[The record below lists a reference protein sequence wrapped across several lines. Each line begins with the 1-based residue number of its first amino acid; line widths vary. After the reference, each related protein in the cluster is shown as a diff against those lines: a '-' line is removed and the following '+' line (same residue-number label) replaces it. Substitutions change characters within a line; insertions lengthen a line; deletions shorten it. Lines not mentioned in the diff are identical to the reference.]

1 MIDLKTDRVR
11 CSLGSLEE
19 KDSPQVCISLHETEE
34 RFAVA
39 RENGDVQLW
48 RIPTHMKEAEW
59 SLCTVVKT
67 SARLAL
73 EHEFETSVVAAEL
86 ALSEFDIARAL
97 SAVRKARGVSGF
109 ENHPRCM
116 RLLYEAS
123 KFCRIKGLENC
134 WKEKVL
140 EGGHY
145 SAVRLCTLSPDDRFA
160 ISACGESTDRQ
171 LLLWDTATGEW
182 LWQVYNPLRCFA
194 ADFSP
199 DGKSLLAQSQKT
211 LIRFELIERSYVRPD
226 EKDGCS
232 VYADIR
238 EKYETGADVTLVKYH
253 PDGQHFLSAH
263 YSQVQVWRTGVPEA
277 LYKIERKNVRGAALS
292 PDGDHI
298 AISHGDSE
306 LSIFEFKT
314 GEKLYGFSAKGTG
327 KPYFSPDGKS
337 IALACEDGSVTLYSL
352 PSGQL
357 VSHFVTSAPRTAP
370 LCFGQDGRFLFIG
383 GEKNEIIVWSL
394 QSGKK
399 ERTLMGHSMPVTA
412 LSESSKN
419 SFLLS
424 ASEDMTLIRWA
435 QDWEYEFPGLTD
447 MDEGAMPYV
456 RSFGVNHPEWTE
468 AEFQGILLKELQLR
482 GFGWLR
488 AEGVKAALLEIT
500 KKNNKKGESIW
511 QSFFRKK

>member
-1 MIDLKTDRVR
+1 
-11 CSLGSLEE
+11 
-19 KDSPQVCISLHETEE
+19 
-34 RFAVA
+34 
-39 RENGDVQLW
+39 
-48 RIPTHMKEAEW
+48 
-59 SLCTVVKT
+59 
-67 SARLAL
+67 
-73 EHEFETSVVAAEL
+73 
-86 ALSEFDIARAL
+86 
-97 SAVRKARGVSGF
+97 
-109 ENHPRCM
+109 
-116 RLLYEAS
+116 
-123 KFCRIKGLENC
+123 
-134 WKEKVL
+134 
-140 EGGHY
+140 
-145 SAVRLCTLSPDDRFA
+145 
-160 ISACGESTDRQ
+160 
-171 LLLWDTATGEW
+171 
-182 LWQVYNPLRCFA
+182 
-194 ADFSP
+194 
-199 DGKSLLAQSQKT
+199 LAQSQKT

-263 YSQVQVWRTGVPEA
+263 YSQVQVWRTGVPDA
-277 LYKIERKNVRGAALS
+277 FYKIERQNVRGAALS

-306 LSIFEFKT
+306 LSVFEFKT

-337 IALACEDGSVTLYSL
+337 IALAGEDGSVTLYSL

-357 VSHFVTSAPRTAP
+357 GSHFGTGAPRTAP
-370 LCFGQDGRFLFIG
+370 LCFGQDGRFLFTG

-456 RSFGVNHPEWTE
+456 R
-468 AEFQGILLKELQLR
+468 QLWR
-482 GFGWLR
+482 
-488 AEGVKAALLEIT
+488 K
-500 KKNNKKGESIW
+500 SIP
-511 QSFFRKK
+511 RMDG